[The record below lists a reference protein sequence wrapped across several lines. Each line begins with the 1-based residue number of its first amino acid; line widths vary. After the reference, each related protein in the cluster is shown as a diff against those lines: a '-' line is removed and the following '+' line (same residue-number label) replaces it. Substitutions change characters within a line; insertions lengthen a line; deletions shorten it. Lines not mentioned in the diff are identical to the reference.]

1 MHSVDP
7 EIVERIVESLRAG
20 TEDEKLHSAEYACA
34 LPEDLFETPVGW
46 DTKRRTA
53 NAALTQHGLRAEDLS
68 AIRPTLV
75 TNKIVGGCPASLT
88 RPPLSEFNL
97 DGRLFVP
104 DRNEHR
110 PQAIPT
116 RPRSSTMTSWLS

>member
-88 RPPLSEFNL
+88 RPHFP
-97 DGRLFVP
+97 
-104 DRNEHR
+104 
-110 PQAIPT
+110 
-116 RPRSSTMTSWLS
+116 SSTWMVACSSLTGTSTDHRRFRPAHGRRR